1 MSDSKYKE
9 GFMSRAFSETEGFW
23 RQGNLAYL
31 LAASSLLIGCSPSVN
46 QPVSQSLPYADSTTP
61 DETNT
66 TYRATRPIPVVIKP
80 ALPFRVAELNNHGF
94 TKVFEKN
101 GILPVSAEIPAVLPQ
116 EHSFRNLKK
125 IKNSVT
131 ANVSTDIRNT
141 FANYLDAFNRHDAI
155 ALATHWV
162 KDGENLDLDTGNRIV
177 GQPAVEHVFGQL
189 FARDE
194 TAQIDFQL
202 DSIRPIRDDVVVV
215 DGISQMS
222 LTDQETR
229 RSRFSAVLVRH
240 ENRWLME
247 SVRESAASAESTIH
261 DRLEQL
267 NWLRG
272 FWEDISDGI
281 TASLQCEWNEEG
293 TFLIRRYLIT
303 QELEP
308 RGAEERLALGI
319 PTLLPNEEASNKVG
333 DRLTTTEYIGW
344 DPQQGQICSWL
355 FRSDGHTAHFAWQRN
370 GNAWLLQSLSDGS
383 GNESPTQYLLQR
395 AGEDELTLEH
405 ISGNN
410 CALIPEADFLRTA
423 RPIENV
429 LTQDSLM
436 K

>member
-141 FANYLDAFNRHDAI
+141 FTNYLDAFNRHDAI
-155 ALATHWV
+155 ALAAHWV

-319 PTLLPNEEASNKVG
+319 PALLPNEEASKKVG

-423 RPIENV
+423 RPIESA
-429 LTQDSLM
+429 LTPDSLM

>member
-141 FANYLDAFNRHDAI
+141 FTNYLDAFNRHDAI
-155 ALATHWV
+155 ALAAHWV

-319 PTLLPNEEASNKVG
+319 PALLPNEEASKKVG

-410 CALIPEADFLRTA
+410 CALILEADFLRTA
-423 RPIENV
+423 RPIESV

>member
-1 MSDSKYKE
+1 MSNSTYKD
-9 GFMSRAFSETEGFW
+9 GFMSRAFSETAGFC
-23 RQGNLAYL
+23 RQGNLACL
-31 LAASSLLIGCSPSVN
+31 LAASSMLIGCSPSVN
-46 QPVSQSLPYADSTTP
+46 QPVSQSLPYAASTTP
-61 DETNT
+61 DETRT

-80 ALPFRVAELNNHGF
+80 ARPFRVAELDNHKF
-94 TKVFEKN
+94 TKVIEKN
-101 GILPVSAEIPAVLPQ
+101 GILPVSAEIPAELPQ
-116 EHSFRNLKK
+116 ENSFRNLKK
-125 IKNSVT
+125 IKHAVA

-155 ALATHWV
+155 ALAAHWV

-177 GQPAVEHVFGQL
+177 GQPAVEHVFDQL

-194 TAQIDFQL
+194 TARIGFQL

-222 LTDQETR
+222 LTDQGPR

-247 SVRESAASAESTIH
+247 SVRESEASAEPTIH
-261 DRLEQL
+261 DKLQQL

-293 TFLIRRYLIT
+293 TFLIRRHLIT
-303 QELEP
+303 TELEP

-319 PTLLPNEEASNKVG
+319 PALLPNEEASKKVG

-355 FRSDGHTAHFAWQRN
+355 FRSDGHTAHFAWQRS

-383 GNESPTQYLLQR
+383 DNESPTQYLLQQ

-405 ISGNN
+405 VSGNN

-423 RPIENV
+423 RPIESAF
-429 LTQDSLM
+429 TSDSLM

>member
-141 FANYLDAFNRHDAI
+141 FTNYLDAFNHHDAI
-155 ALATHWV
+155 ALAAHWV

-293 TFLIRRYLIT
+293 TFLIRRHLIT

-319 PTLLPNEEASNKVG
+319 PALLPNEEASKKVG

-410 CALIPEADFLRTA
+410 CALILEADFLRTA
-423 RPIENV
+423 RPIESV

>member
-141 FANYLDAFNRHDAI
+141 FTNYLDAFNRHDAI
-155 ALATHWV
+155 ALAAHWV

-293 TFLIRRYLIT
+293 TFLIRRHLIT

-319 PTLLPNEEASNKVG
+319 PALLPNEEASKKVG

-410 CALIPEADFLRTA
+410 CALILEADFLRTA
-423 RPIENV
+423 RPIESA
-429 LTQDSLM
+429 LTPDSLM

>member
-141 FANYLDAFNRHDAI
+141 FTNYLDAFNRHDAI
-155 ALATHWV
+155 ALAAHWV

-423 RPIENV
+423 RPIESA
-429 LTQDSLM
+429 LTPDSLM

>member
-141 FANYLDAFNRHDAI
+141 FTNYLDAFNHHDAI
-155 ALATHWV
+155 ALAAHWV

-319 PTLLPNEEASNKVG
+319 PALLPNEEASKKVG

-410 CALIPEADFLRTA
+410 CALILEADFLRTA
-423 RPIENV
+423 RPIESV